1 MDEIGS
7 VESLQLS
14 FDTVKVATDN
24 ISDATY
30 CHLVGAAS
38 EGESIIPPT
47 PSMIPYLPTFALTIG
62 IPKDTFFQTSSIHKY
77 EAFAI

>member
-24 ISDATY
+24 FSDATY

-38 EGESIIPPT
+38 EG
-47 PSMIPYLPTFALTIG
+47 
-62 IPKDTFFQTSSIHKY
+62 
-77 EAFAI
+77 